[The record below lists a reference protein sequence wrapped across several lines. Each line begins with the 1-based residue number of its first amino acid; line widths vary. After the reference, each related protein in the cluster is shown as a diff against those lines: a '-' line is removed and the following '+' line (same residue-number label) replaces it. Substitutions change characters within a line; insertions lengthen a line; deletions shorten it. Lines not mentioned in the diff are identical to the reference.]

1 MNHTF
6 TYLLNKGIVDFLENI
21 TIENLTKS
29 FDGFIAVNDVS
40 LTIQQ
45 GEMFS
50 FLGPSGCG
58 KTTLLR
64 MIAGFEVPHS
74 GRILLG
80 NQDITQLPPY
90 KRQVNTIFQN
100 YSLFPH
106 MIVYDNV
113 AFALR
118 IKKLPHA
125 EIDSRVKEMLQLVK
139 MEDQAAKYPNTI
151 SGGQKQR
158 VAIARALINKP
169 QVLLL
174 DEPLAALDLKLR
186 QHMLLELMNIHDA
199 VGITFIYVT
208 HDQGEAMS
216 ISDRVAV
223 MNHGNIIQSGPPD
236 DIYERPAS
244 IFSAYFIGETNL
256 IPAIVTSVQEDYV
269 ELNCNPE
276 AEDSFEIDSTFHFK
290 PTEGQKLTVSLRP
303 EKIAI
308 SRTKPRAQDDINM
321 IKGVIEDILYLGTHT
336 QYIVKVGNLKFRV
349 FNQHKRV
356 YFDDKALDWEEPVWL
371 FWHDSDSW
379 LIDEITPL
387 GMDGNDENVFERP
400 MQMSRGVKRIPRSE

>member
-1 MNHTF
+1 MEE
-6 TYLLNKGIVDFLENI
+6 IR
-21 TIENLTKS
+21 IEHLTKS
-29 FDGFIAVNDVS
+29 FDGFVAVNDVS
-40 LTIQQ
+40 LTIKP
-45 GEMFS
+45 GELYS

-64 MIAGFEVPHS
+64 MIAGFETPLT

-106 MIVYDNV
+106 MTVYENV

-118 IKKLPHA
+118 IRKLPNP
-125 EIDSRVKEMLQLVK
+125 EIDARVREMLQLVK

-169 QVLLL
+169 KVLLL

-186 QHMLLELMNIHDA
+186 QHMLIELMNIHDA

-208 HDQGEAMS
+208 HDQSEAMS

-223 MNHGNIIQSGPPD
+223 MNQGNIIQSGPPD

-244 IFSAYFIGETNL
+244 IFSAYFIGDTNL
-256 IPAIVTSVQEDYV
+256 IPAEVTSIEEDYV
-269 ELNCNPE
+269 DLKCQ
-276 AEDSFEIDSTFHFK
+276 AGGQDSFEIDSTFNIK
-290 PTEGQKLTVSLRP
+290 PEVGQKLTVSLRP
-303 EKIAI
+303 EKIAV
-308 SRTKPRAQDDINM
+308 SRTKPTELDDINV

-349 FNQHKRV
+349 FDQHKRV
-356 YFDDKALDWEEPVWL
+356 YFDEAALDWEEPVWL
-371 FWHDSDSW
+371 FWHDTDSW
-379 LIDEITPL
+379 LIDEVTPAGL
-387 GMDGNDENVFERP
+387 DVGEINVFERP
-400 MQMSRGVKRIPRSE
+400 IQMSRGGKRIPRSE

>member
-1 MNHTF
+1 
-6 TYLLNKGIVDFLENI
+6 LEEI
-21 TIENLTKS
+21 RIENLTKS
-29 FDGFIAVNDVS
+29 FDGFIAVNEVS
-40 LTIQQ
+40 LTIQP
-45 GEMFS
+45 GELFS

-64 MIAGFEVPHS
+64 MIAGFETPLT
-74 GRILLG
+74 GRIMLG

-106 MIVYDNV
+106 MTVYENV

-118 IKKLPHA
+118 IQKLPNS
-125 EIDSRVKEMLQLVK
+125 EVDGRVREMLQLVK
-139 MEDQAAKYPNTI
+139 MEDQAVKYPSTI

-169 QVLLL
+169 KVLLL

-186 QHMLLELMNIHDA
+186 QHMLIELMNIHDA

-236 DIYERPAS
+236 DIYERPSS

-256 IPAIVTSVQEDYV
+256 IPAEVTSIEEDYV
-269 ELNCNPE
+269 DLKCDAGADE
-276 AEDSFEIDSTFHFK
+276 SFDIDSTFHFR
-290 PTEGQKLTVSLRP
+290 PVMGQKITVSLRP
-303 EKIAI
+303 EKIAL
-308 SRTKPRAQDDINM
+308 SLTKPRAQEDINV
-321 IKGVIEDILYLGTHT
+321 IQGVIEDILYLGTHT

-349 FNQHKRV
+349 FSQHKRV
-356 YFDDKALDWEEPVWL
+356 YFDDAAPDWEETVWL
-371 FWHDSDSW
+371 FWHDTDTW
-379 LIDEITPL
+379 LIDEETAV
-387 GMDGNDENVFERP
+387 GMDVGEINVFERP
-400 MQMSRGVKRIPRSE
+400 FQMSRGVKRHIKN

>member
-1 MNHTF
+1 MET
-6 TYLLNKGIVDFLENI
+6 IR
-21 TIENLTKS
+21 IENLSKS
-29 FDGFIAVNDVS
+29 FDGFVAVNDVS
-40 LTIQQ
+40 LTIQP
-45 GEMFS
+45 GELFS

-64 MIAGFEVPHS
+64 MIAGFEVPTY
-74 GRILLG
+74 GKILLG
-80 NQDITQLPPY
+80 DHDITQLPPY

-106 MIVYDNV
+106 MTVYENV
-113 AFALR
+113 AFGLR
-118 IKKLPHA
+118 IRKIPHN
-125 EIDSRVKEMLQLVK
+125 EIDTRVKEMLQLVK
-139 MEDQAAKYPNTI
+139 MGDQAHKHPNTI

-169 QVLLL
+169 KVLLL

-186 QHMLLELMNIHDA
+186 QHMLIELMNIHDA

-223 MNHGNIIQSGPPD
+223 MNHGNFIQSGPPD

-256 IPAIVTSVQEDYV
+256 IPAQVKLVEEDYV
-269 ELNCNPE
+269 ELTCDSADGE
-276 AEDSFEIDSTFHFK
+276 SFEIDSTFHFR
-290 PTEGQKLTVSLRP
+290 PEPGQKLTVSLRP

-308 SRTKPRAQDDINM
+308 SRTKPRFQDDINM
-321 IKGVIEDILYLGTHT
+321 VKGVIEDILYLGTHT

-379 LIDEITPL
+379 LINEISNNELEMGET
-387 GMDGNDENVFERP
+387 GVFERP
-400 MQMSRGVKRIPRSE
+400 IQMSRGNKRIFKSE